1 MHTQNKKH
9 SRQTNRHRR
18 CQLEFQN
25 YLEQLLREM
34 SILVDAYCRST
45 EGDLE
50 RVRVD
55 YSKLLVHDDL

>member
-1 MHTQNKKH
+1 
-9 SRQTNRHRR
+9 
-18 CQLEFQN
+18 
-25 YLEQLLREM
+25 M